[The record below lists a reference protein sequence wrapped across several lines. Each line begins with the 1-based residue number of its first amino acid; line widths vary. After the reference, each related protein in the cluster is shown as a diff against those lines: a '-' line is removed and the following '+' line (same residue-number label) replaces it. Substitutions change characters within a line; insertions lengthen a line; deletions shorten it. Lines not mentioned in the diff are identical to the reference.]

1 MKYQK
6 LYQLKQIVKAL
17 AELNKCYRLTN
28 KEKYDPIYDVKERE
42 ASAEWLKVIK
52 DTEISTDARLLHIAY
67 SMLKGKTY
75 FQAER
80 SVRPENQLDLWEWK
94 AIVKIMEKYKD
105 EENTNVIPD
114 ITNSFPQTKVN
125 WKEEKVVE
133 VENE

>member
-1 MKYQK
+1 MRNYQK

-28 KEKYDPIYDVKERE
+28 KEKYDPIYDVKEKE
-42 ASAEWLKVIK
+42 AVAEWTKVR
-52 DTEISTDARLLHIAY
+52 DSEITSDARLLHIAY

-80 SVRPENQLDLWEWK
+80 SVRHGNQLDEWEWK

-105 EENTNVIPD
+105 EENTNVIPQPP
-114 ITNSFPQTKVN
+114 FPTTKVN
-125 WKEEKVVE
+125 EPRQKVE
-133 VENE
+133 VSSE

>member
-1 MKYQK
+1 MKFQK

-28 KEKYDPIYDVKERE
+28 KEKYDPIYDVKLKE
-42 ASAEWLKVIK
+42 AGAEWLKVR
-52 DTEISTDARLLHIAY
+52 DSEITSDARLLHIAY

-80 SVRPENQLDLWEWK
+80 SVRRQNQLNEWEWK

-105 EENTNVIPD
+105 EENTNAIP
-114 ITNSFPQTKVN
+114 TEPYPTTKVN
-125 WKEEKVVE
+125 EPRQRVE
-133 VENE
+133 VSNE